1 VRQVL
6 RAGPVAPE
14 LLEQELAR
22 AVLAE
27 QGLEPLAVLQEQAA
41 LEQAALEQ
49 AALERVV
56 VPALV
61 AAEQQAVEE
70 AELAEPPNRDLNMR
84 GPICRSFRRDST

>member
-1 VRQVL
+1 MRQVL

-27 QGLEPLAVLQEQAA
+27 QGLEPLAVLQ
-41 LEQAALEQ
+41 EQ